1 MTFHL
6 PPPLNSVSLG
16 ICMDLNVQKPFEWK
30 SVGEPY
36 EIASYCIAEK
46 SNLLILLNAWL
57 ESPEDIGEDHAW
69 TTMNFWAHRLRPLW
83 EPREGVPIDDQ
94 GETNVIVCNRTGS
107 ENGEPYALSLREGG

>member
-30 SVGEPY
+30 SLGEQY